1 MVWDW
6 KAPERIRFFLWLATH
21 RRLLTNAERYKRHLT
36 QDSHCE
42 FYSEVEEDI
51 LHVLRHCPVAYYV
64 WVCLVPRD
72 MVNIFFSLDFDDWL
86 FFNLKS
92 KTQFSVDI
100 TWSMIFGVSCG
111 FCGREETGRSL
122 MKIL

>member
-1 MVWDW
+1 M
-6 KAPERIRFFLWLATH
+6 
-21 RRLLTNAERYKRHLT
+21 LTNAERYNRHLT

-42 FYSEVEEDI
+42 FCIEVEEDI
-51 LHVLRHCPVAYYV
+51 LHVLRDCPVAYYV

-100 TWSMIFGVSCG
+100 AWSMIFGVSCW
-111 FCGREETGRSL
+111 FLWQRRTREIFDENFVS
-122 MKIL
+122 KDNISISIV